1 MADRNRYL
9 SPRFHALLAIL
20 TVCLVSP
27 AVAQDNGMAGSSPE
41 GRLEEVMVTARRIE
55 ESLREVPAS
64 VTVLTTETLEKTSI
78 NSVERIVNFT
88 PGVSIVTNTAEVG
101 DTQINIRGING
112 ARDAENNVAL
122 VVDGI
127 LKTNT
132 AQIAQI
138 HGKLIQAEVL
148 KGPQGAYYGR
158 NAAAGAIV
166 LTTKKP
172 GKSLSGDLKISA
184 GEESTYGATAL
195 IDGPVSENVGL
206 GIYADYQESDGFY
219 RNTSP
224 VPNARGATVDSFE
237 NTTVGA
243 RIVLEPSDSSEID
256 IKARFADFKGAA
268 LSFNPTFHLP
278 GFAAALGNPLF
289 QEDVNDHSYD
299 FIGNVEPKN
308 NQETKEFSVKGD
320 WTFDNLKLTAWA
332 LYSDVD
338 QEWIADST
346 AATFYRFELQPSCRE
361 TTLALVS
368 QGYQLPQPQFLSPVP
383 FTSVFGPFG
392 PTTCDGTQYQARSQE
407 DFSAEVRISSVSG
420 DPFSWSLGAYYLTL
434 DRDTSVSIAEDQGLA
449 LLMKPYNPPSSTNP
463 TSLMF
468 ADFFKTDVYA
478 IFGSIDYGLTDRLTL
493 SAALRFDREERD
505 VSSRVPNVLD
515 PATGA
520 PINPGLPAEGNIPD
534 ASRAYEQWQPKVS
547 LSYVL
552 NDAWN
557 IYANWGVGFKA
568 GGFNNQGSEA
578 VLNQNFNIPLS
589 SGLQIGDTY
598 DKETSNAFEAGAKGS
613 ILDGSVSLEFAA
625 FYSEVTDM
633 QFFEFFTGG
642 FGLLRVVSN
651 IDDVEIYGFE
661 GSFSANVTNGWDL
674 FGSFAL
680 NESDI
685 KKNSARPN
693 TQGNKS
699 PYTPDYTVNL
709 GTQLTF
715 PVNSNLE
722 LTLRADWRLTGPTW
736 FHTVQDNVV
745 RTTFDLFFPGLG
757 FADYS
762 PTRRDAYD
770 TLDVRLELAA
780 RDSWRLALFGYNVLD
795 EDVLSEVIPSAEF
808 GGSFVAPGAR
818 RLWGVEIGYRF

>member
-1 MADRNRYL
+1 MTDRNRIL
-9 SPRFHALLAIL
+9 PLGLQALLASL
-20 TVCLVSP
+20 ALCLVTP
-27 AVAQDNGMAGSSPE
+27 ALAQDDERTSTSTE
-41 GRLEEVMVTARRIE
+41 GRLEEVMVTARRME

-64 VTVLTTETLEKTSI
+64 VTVITAETLETTGI

-138 HGKLIQAEVL
+138 HGKLTQAEVL

-172 GKSLSGDLKISA
+172 GESFSGDLKLSA
-184 GEESTYGATAL
+184 GEESTYGVTVL
-195 IDGPVSENVGL
+195 FDGPLSDQVGMVF
-206 GIYADYQESDGFY
+206 YADYQESDGFY

-224 VPNARGATVDSFE
+224 IPNAQGATVDSFE
-237 NTTVGA
+237 NTTVGV
-243 RIVLEPSDSSEID
+243 RLVFQPSDSVEID
-256 IKARFADFKGAA
+256 VKARFADFNGAA

-278 GFAAALGNPLF
+278 GFAAVLGNPLF

-299 FIGNVEPKN
+299 FVGNVEPKN
-308 NQETKEFSVKGD
+308 NQETKEFSIKGD
-320 WTFDNLKLTAWA
+320 WTFDSLKLTAWA

-346 AATFYRFELQPSCRE
+346 AATFYRFELQPSCRQ
-361 TTLALVS
+361 TSLALVE
-368 QGYQLPQPQFLSPVP
+368 QGYQLPQPQVLSPVP

-392 PTTCDGTQYQARSQE
+392 PTTCDGTQYQARTQE
-407 DFSAEVRISSVSG
+407 DFSAEVRLSSVAG
-420 DPFSWSLGAYYLTL
+420 DGFSWSVGAYFLQL
-434 DRDTSVSIAEDQGLA
+434 DRDTSVSIAEDQGLE
-449 LLMKPYNPPSSTNP
+449 LLENAYNPPSSTNP

-468 ADFFKTDVYA
+468 ADTFKTDVYA
-478 IFGSIDYGLTDRLTL
+478 VFGSIDYGLTDQLTL

-520 PINPGLPAEGNIPD
+520 PINPGLPAEGTIPD
-534 ASRAYEQWQPKVS
+534 ASNAYEQWQPKVS

-578 VLNQNFNIPLS
+578 VLDQNFNIPLN

-598 DKETSNAFEAGAKGS
+598 DKETSSAFEVGAKGS

-625 FYSEVTDM
+625 FYSEVDDM

-661 GSFSANVTNGWDL
+661 GSFNANVTDGWDV

-680 NESDI
+680 NESEI

-693 TQGNKS
+693 TEGNKS
-699 PYTPDYTVNL
+699 PYTPDYTVNM
-709 GTQLTF
+709 GTQYTF
-715 PVNSNLE
+715 PISSELE

-745 RTTFDLFFPGLG
+745 RTTFDLFFPSLG
-757 FADYS
+757 FADFS

-770 TLDVRLELAA
+770 TLDLRIELAVK
-780 RDSWRLALFGYNVLD
+780 DSWQLVLFGYNVLD
-795 EDVLSEVIPSAEF
+795 EDVLKEVIPSAEF

-818 RLWGVEIGYRF
+818 RLLGVEFGYSF